1 MKPSDIIIGEEYIH
15 INHPGNLYLGI
26 GKAIYNKLEDDLPAR
41 FENKNLVIISGNNL
55 GQFVFKPNDEM
66 ASQGFWNGFQLK
78 NNPIQQPRD
87 SRGRF
92 ARKA

>member
-1 MKPSDIIIGEEYIH
+1 MKPSDIIVGKEYIN

-26 GKAIYNKLEDDLPAR
+26 GKAIYNSIDDEFPAK
-41 FENKNLVIISGNNL
+41 FENKNLVIISGNQI
-55 GQFVFKPNDEM
+55 GHFVFKPNEEM
-66 ASQGFWNGFQLK
+66 TSHGFWNGFQLK